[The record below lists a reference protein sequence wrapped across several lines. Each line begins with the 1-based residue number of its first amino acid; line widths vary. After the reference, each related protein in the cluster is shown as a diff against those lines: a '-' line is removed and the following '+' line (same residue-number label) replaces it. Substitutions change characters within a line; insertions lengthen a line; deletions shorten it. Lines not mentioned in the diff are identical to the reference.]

1 MDALGM
7 LNPLHQ
13 GPIFAP
19 VKLVQ
24 PNLLPLLHDIPEKTR
39 NRVDQAV
46 KEAHLVNSA

>member
-13 GPIFAP
+13 GPIFVQ

-24 PNLLPLLHDIPEKTR
+24 PNLLPLLHYVPEKTR
-39 NRVDQAV
+39 NRVAHAV
-46 KEAHLVNSA
+46 KEAHLVNST